1 MGRSVSPVA
10 IAPAPDEQPPVR
22 APLTRERVLRAA
34 TALADTGGIPAL
46 TMRNL
51 AQSLGV
57 EAMSLYHH
65 VANKEAL
72 LDGVVEML
80 VAEVEDEIGGF
91 TVESG
96 VADWMPV
103 MRGRVLAAR
112 RVMLRHRWAPTLIE
126 TRTNMPAALL
136 RYFDSMLGILIE
148 GGFSNDLA
156 HHAMHAM
163 GSRFLGFDQ
172 ELFKPNAAGSES
184 PNAAMLVDLAAHL
197 PYLAAMLAEVAHDD
211 PDTTLGWC
219 NDQAEFEFMLDIL
232 LEGLERRRARLA
244 S

>member
-1 MGRSVSPVA
+1 MSADAETRL
-10 IAPAPDEQPPVR
+10 
-22 APLTRERVLRAA
+22 PLTRERVLQAA
-34 TALADTGGIPAL
+34 IVLADTAGIPAL

-65 VANKEAL
+65 VANKNAL
-72 LDGVVEML
+72 LDGVVDML
-80 VAEVEDEIGGF
+80 VLEVEAEIGGF
-91 TVESG
+91 TVEPG
-96 VADWMPV
+96 VRDWMPV

-112 RVMLRHRWAPTLIE
+112 RVMLRHKWAPALIE
-126 TRTNMPAALL
+126 TRTAMPASLL
-136 RYFDSMLGILIE
+136 RYFESMLGIFVE

-172 ELFKPNAAGSES
+172 ELFTPDAASAEGGNEQ
-184 PNAAMLVDLAAHL
+184 MLEDLAAHL

-211 PDTTLGWC
+211 PDSTLGWC
-219 NDQAEFEFMLDIL
+219 DDQSEFEFVLDIL
-232 LEGLERRRARLA
+232 LEGLERRRLQQTG
-244 S
+244 